1 MSYNTKHWAWVKK
14 LFSVNPKST
23 DGMPVT
29 GVFRTPAVG
38 SRPEKYVYPKT
49 DASKVHGNYYFQRDT
64 RRNFPRLAVYT
75 QQDVAGLLTGA
86 GVEPSLPAPGSDSQP
101 VTPATVTETKS
112 LTEVL
117 GSTSLYSQSKLPPT
131 PTWNA
136 PKKWEISSDFKG
148 PDDGS
153 YFPMRNFV

>member
-14 LFSVNPKST
+14 LFSVNPQST
-23 DGMPVT
+23 NGMPAT

-38 SRPEKYVYPKT
+38 SRPEKYVAPKT
-49 DASKVHGNYYFQRDT
+49 EASNVANNYYFQRDT

-86 GVEPSLPAPGSDSQP
+86 TVDPSLPPAGADSQP

-117 GSTSLYSQSKLPPT
+117 GSTSLYSKGQMPPT
-131 PTWNA
+131 PNWNST
-136 PKKWEISSDFKG
+136 KKWEVSTDWKAPEEG
-148 PDDGS
+148 T
-153 YFPMRNFV
+153 YFPMRTFV